1 MGSVAMAFTGLL
13 ASGNSYL
20 YTAKDPAHDG
30 VHARAIL
37 GVRPQGMVG
46 QAHRGDV
53 LGARQL
59 AGGVGQVVHVRR
71 HQVPDVRFAR
81 EREAGGPLVLDH
93 LQCELG
99 QQAAAAAEIEVGGE
113 PLAALELLEADRE
126 SLQQDLRIGAEEL
139 GDLAVLLGREESLR
153 VAQLAGLGLLV
164 AEAERERQAARE
176 RAAAEVEHPR
186 ALDPAVADERHVRGP
201 AADVDED
208 PALGPRLLACAGA
221 RERIRLGNCGRKLEV
236 ELANHGV
243 DGVDVGHGRE
253 RVEDG
258 DLEVPACESHRVG
271 DRIAVDPDVRD
282 RGMDQAGFELAVA
295 PFELEQ
301 MLRLAQRS
309 PLDHLQHGRDLAR
322 PHAPLRVLAW
332 IGDRRREALDE
343 LAGDADDD
351 LAGHGLGH
359 VLRGFQRSVAGLY
372 DRLQVGDRT
381 ARHGGGRLRL
391 PADAEHLS
399 VQPVTPHDQHLD
411 EVGADVEDGEVAV
424 VVAALAQELE
434 FRHVSSASRRLNAS
448 AGVPVRVPRARCGR
462 PPPLPRRPA
471 RRAASYSGVRSLDTL
486 ITNWPPATT
495 VTTPDFT
502 ISRYRSAYAAS
513 SSGLEASTVSV
524 TNGTLPLLTASPLP
538 PLTLAE
544 RSCSDSA
551 LSLRSASFSW
561 ARRLWTRPGSWS
573 AGALNDRASDEI
585 KLRWRWTRSSAASPA
600 TMSMRRSPE
609 PMLDSETITTGPIS
623 AVFTTCVPP
632 HSSQVQSPKHTTR
645 TTSPYF
651 SSNRCMA
658 PCATASLYALRL
670 SWNGRAS
677 RTFSITRRLMCSS
690 SCSLMARLKGTSN
703 VVCSGPT
710 QEPF

>member
-1 MGSVAMAFTGLL
+1 
-13 ASGNSYL
+13 
-20 YTAKDPAHDG
+20 
-30 VHARAIL
+30 
-37 GVRPQGMVG
+37 MVG

-53 LGARQL
+53 LRTREL
-59 AGGVGQVVHVRR
+59 AGGVGEVAYIGR
-71 HQVPDVRFAR
+71 HEVAYMRLAR
-81 EREAGGPLVLDH
+81 EREARRPVVLDH
-93 LQCELG
+93 LESELG
-99 QQAAAAAEIEVGGE
+99 QQAAATTQINVVGQS
-113 PLAALELLEADRE
+113 LTTRELLQADGQA
-126 SLQQDLRIGAEEL
+126 LQQHLGIGAEEL
-139 GDLAVLLGREESLR
+139 GDLAMLLSREEPFGMPE
-153 VAQLAGLGLLV
+153 LASFGLLV
-164 AEAERERQAARE
+164 AEAERKREPARE
-176 RAAAEVEHPR
+176 GPTTEIEHSR
-186 ALDPAVADERHVRGP
+186 TFNTAVSHEGDIGGA

-208 PALGPRLLACAGA
+208 ATFRPRLLARA
-221 RERIRLGNCGRKLEV
+221 RTSQRVGLSDRCRQLEV
-236 ELANHGV
+236 ELAHHGF

-258 DLEVPACESHRVG
+258 DLQVPTRETHRVG
-271 DRIAVDPDVRD
+271 DRVAVDSDVGD
-282 RGMDQAGFELAVA
+282 RRVDQARLELSVA
-295 PFELEQ
+295 ALQLQEVLG
-301 MLRLAQRS
+301 LAES
-309 PLDHLQHGRDLAR
+309 TALNHLQHRRHLATADA
-322 PHAPLRVLAW
+322 APGILSGV
-332 IGDRRREALDE
+332 GDRGREAFDE
-343 LAGDADDD
+343 LAGDADHD
-351 LAGHGLGH
+351 LTGYGLGH
-359 VLRGFQRSVAGLY
+359 VLGSFQGAVAGLDHGFEVR
-372 DRLQVGDRT
+372 DRP
-381 ARHGGGRLRL
+381 ARHCGRGLRL
-391 PADAEHLS
+391 AADAQNLA
-399 VQPVTPHDQHLD
+399 VQPIAPHDQHLD
-411 EVGADVEDGEVAV
+411 EVGADVEHGEMAV
-424 VVAALAQELE
+424 VVAALAEELE
-434 FRHVSSASRRLNAS
+434 LRYFRASSRRLNAS
-448 AGVPVRVPRARCGR
+448 SAVPLRVPRARCGL
-462 PPPLPRRPA
+462 PPPLPSSDA
-471 RRAASYSGVRSLDTL
+471 RWAASYSGVRSLDTL
-486 ITNWPPATT
+486 MTNWLPATT

-585 KLRWRWTRSSAASPA
+585 KLRSRWMRSSAASPA

-690 SCSLMARLKGTSN
+690 SSSLMARLKGTSN

-710 QEPF
+710 QEPFWTTCSPSSSRSALCSRCVAE